1 MFTNISAMFTAYVI
15 RDCRLDEGDSKHLR
29 NTGELLPKIL
39 GTVSQKTVIFILATM
54 RTEI

>member
-1 MFTNISAMFTAYVI
+1 MFTNISAVFTAYVI

-54 RTEI
+54 RTEF